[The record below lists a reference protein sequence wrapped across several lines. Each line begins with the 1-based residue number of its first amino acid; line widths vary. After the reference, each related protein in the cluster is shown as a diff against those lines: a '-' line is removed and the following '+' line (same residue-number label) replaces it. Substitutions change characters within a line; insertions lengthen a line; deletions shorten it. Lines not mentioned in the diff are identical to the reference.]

1 MHTRNTEQR
10 PERNAAQETGKPG
23 DSGKPSGLP
32 YMVASASASD
42 FQRDLSRYWRHVRS
56 KGEVGLTARGWI
68 YKTAFKALLAALNE
82 PLGGPD
88 SEQEY
93 PRLFFMRQLLIGLRE
108 LAETQGA
115 IRAQAGGQFFHMPL
129 AARIKRAF
137 ETWRDRPMITDAG
150 PLRRSA
156 LPGPRRDELAL
167 TMKARVAL
175 LRALARVEKNA
186 ALERALHERALHE
199 RALHE
204 RALHERALHERALEP
219 GRASQ
224 PGERWRSTAA
234 LLDAVAR
241 PEPAGFRAIGSHAPE
256 QTGLPDRLAMLS
268 ALAGPLHWL
277 GLVDLGFG
285 ASSTDASRD
294 QRTPAPPLPT
304 AYRLTETGLWLLELA
319 DPPHYVENGGRV
331 LVQPDFTILAMEPIS
346 DRVLMDLDQ
355 FADVQGGDRATA
367 YQLTRESVYRGHQ
380 AGWDVRRIVSFLEAH
395 QGAPLPPNIRRT
407 LDEWETRHHRIVFHR
422 QARVVQFADEDARD
436 AVTHVLAQ
444 AQLAPVALGSAHA
457 LIQPGATMEAVIQ
470 ALSEAGWIPQISAG
484 DAADGS
490 PARDDTE
497 GCLRL
502 VPSQEGPGSFDVLF
516 KQPAPSLF
524 ALSQLAPFSGPVAP
538 GRPLQITAAG
548 VRNALAGDMT
558 LDEILAILAHLHDGP
573 LPAPVEQSIRDW
585 ARFFGRAAASAVC
598 LFEFS
603 HQEVLNNLLDDEAV
617 GHYLKVIEGS
627 LQPVAIVDAAHADM
641 VREMLAERGIQ
652 VSGDG
657 LS

>member
-1 MHTRNTEQR
+1 MHIRNTEQS
-10 PERNAAQETGKPG
+10 PERNAAQENGKPG
-23 DSGKPSGLP
+23 DSGKPGGLP
-32 YMVASASASD
+32 YRVASASASD

-56 KGEVGLTARGWI
+56 KGELGLTGRGWI
-68 YKTAFKALLAALNE
+68 YKAAFKALLAALNE
-82 PLGGPD
+82 PPGGPD
-88 SEQEY
+88 SEQEH
-93 PRLFFMRQLLIGLRE
+93 PRLFFMRQLLVGLRE

-115 IRAQAGGQFFHMPL
+115 IRAQPGGQFFHMPL

-137 ETWRDRPMITDAG
+137 ETWRDRSMITDAG
-150 PLRRSA
+150 PLRRST
-156 LPGPRRDELAL
+156 LTGPRRDELAL

-186 ALERALHERALHE
+186 ALERALHERAL
-199 RALHE
+199 
-204 RALHERALHERALEP
+204 EP
-219 GRASQ
+219 DRASQ
-224 PGERWRSTAA
+224 PGERWRSAAA

-241 PEPAGFRAIGSHAPE
+241 PEPAGLRAIGGHAPE
-256 QTGLPDRLAMLS
+256 QTGLPNRLAMLS

-277 GLVDLGFG
+277 GLVDLGY
-285 ASSTDASRD
+285 DASNPD
-294 QRTPAPPLPT
+294 AGGEQNTPALPLPT

-380 AGWDVRRIVSFLEAH
+380 AGWDIRRIVSFLEAH
-395 QGAPLPPNIRRT
+395 QGAPLPSNIRRT

-422 QARVVQFADEDARD
+422 QARVVQFADEDARE

-444 AQLAPVALGSAHA
+444 AQLAPVTLGPAHA
-457 LIQPGATMEAVIQ
+457 LIQPGATMDAVIQ
-470 ALSEAGWIPQISAG
+470 ALSEAGWMPQISAG
-484 DAADGS
+484 NAADGS

-502 VPSQEGPGSFDVLF
+502 VPSQEEPGSFDVLF

-538 GRPLQITAAG
+538 SRPLQITAAG
-548 VRNALAGDMT
+548 VRNALAGGMT

-585 ARFFGRAAASAVC
+585 ARFFGRAIASAVC

-617 GHYLKVIEGS
+617 GRYLRLIEGS
-627 LQPVAIVDAAHADM
+627 LQPVAIVDAAHADT

-652 VSGDG
+652 ISVKVSESSEEFDT
-657 LS
+657 